1 MEKLTQFKSS
11 SQLHLNAYIEF
22 LIIVELVE
30 YMYIYR
36 KKHDPNYLSELH
48 KEMNEL

>member
-30 YMYIYR
+30 YMYIE
-36 KKHDPNYLSELH
+36 KHDPNLSELH